1 MKNGRKS
8 EHPDRPS
15 NARKDLEEKY
25 LGRFEDLKSEYP
37 EHSEFFEKNKEKLLL
52 QMHNI
57 RSEGELKF
65 IATHIEVSYSGT
77 ELPYSS
83 FSSSFRAT
91 EDALLD
97 LLDRYRAQER
107 KGSVV
112 SI

>member
-1 MKNGRKS
+1 MKPGPKS
-8 EHPDRPS
+8 EHRDRPS
-15 NARKDLEEKY
+15 NARKDLEDKY

-37 EHSEFFEKNKEKLLL
+37 EHSEFFEENKDKLLL
-52 QMHNI
+52 QMSNI

-65 IATHIEVSYSGT
+65 ISTHIEVSYSGT

-91 EDALLD
+91 EDTLVELLD
-97 LLDRYRAQER
+97 QYRALAR
-107 KGSVV
+107 KTSFV

>member
-1 MKNGRKS
+1 MKKGQKS

-15 NARKDLEEKY
+15 NARKDLEDKY

-37 EHSEFFEKNKEKLLL
+37 EHSEFFEQNKEKLLL

-57 RSEGELKF
+57 KSEGELKF
-65 IATHIEVSYSGT
+65 ISTHIEVAYSGT

-83 FSSSFRAT
+83 FSSSFRAP
-91 EDALLD
+91 EDILLD
-97 LLDRYRAQER
+97 LLDCRRALSR
-107 KGSVV
+107 KASFV